1 MSRKRILD
9 AEVLCKYLQGETS
22 EEENSVLL
30 KWVNQS
36 KTNEKLFLEMKYIW
50 ETSRSGGLLAEIE
63 KNREWEKFLSKIQ
76 SANISRVTE
85 KNAKIRSVFAAIVK
99 IAAVFIMAFVIAWFV
114 LKPKEKPAENPLS
127 YYEFRTP
134 KGARSEVQ
142 LPDGSKVWLN
152 STSFVR
158 FPNNFSGNNRKIY
171 LEGEAYFD
179 VKKNESYPMVISTS
193 DINIKV
199 IGTAFNV
206 KSYPGEGTIETTLER
221 GTITLEKKASNS
233 EEKNSIITLQPN
245 QRVTFVK
252 KQGKISLDEIRPVN
266 TVDSATKKLIRQE
279 KIIVSQRV
287 ETEKYTA
294 WKDGKII
301 FDNETFENLSVKLER
316 WFDIKI
322 HIEDESLKK
331 IRFTGTFEK
340 ETIEQV
346 LNIMRLT
353 TPIKYTMNKNDI
365 YITMKPN

>member
-1 MSRKRILD
+1 MSRKSIID
-9 AEVLCKYLQGETS
+9 VEVLCKYLQGETS

-36 KTNEKLFLEMKYIW
+36 KTNEKQFLEMKYIW
-50 ETSRSGGLLAEIE
+50 ETSRSGGLLPEIA
-63 KNREWEKFLSKIQ
+63 KNREWEKLLGKIQ
-76 SANISRVTE
+76 SANGSVVTE
-85 KNAKIRSVFAAIVK
+85 RPSKIRSALVTIAK
-99 IAAVFIMAFVIAWFV
+99 LAAVFILAFIVSWFV
-114 LKPKEKPAENPLS
+114 LKPKEKPAENTLA

-142 LPDGSKVWLN
+142 LPDGSKIWLN
-152 STSFVR
+152 STSSVR
-158 FPNNFSGNNRKIY
+158 FPGNFSGNNRKIY

-179 VKKNESYPMVISTS
+179 IHKNESYPLVISTS
-193 DINIKV
+193 DISIKV

-221 GTITLEKKASNS
+221 GTITLEKKASNPY
-233 EEKNSIITLQPN
+233 EKNSVITLHPN

-252 KQGKISLDEIRPVN
+252 RQGKISLDEIKPV
-266 TVDSATKKLIRQE
+266 TMVDSATKQLIRQE

-301 FDNETFENLSVKLER
+301 FVNETFENLSVTLER

-322 HIEDESLKK
+322 HIENESLKK

-340 ETIEQV
+340 ETIEQI